1 MTQFT
6 TDTAIMPQSIISAQ
20 QLTQKIQ
27 LAQKTLTIFEN
38 LNLEIR
44 AGEQVAIT
52 GRSGSGK
59 STLLGILAT
68 LDQASAGQLTVCGES
83 IQELNEEQRALV
95 RLKYI
100 GFVFQSFQL
109 LPHLTALEN
118 VMLPLRLQPNFKFA
132 EAEHKARN
140 LLKKVGLERQAEQTP
155 KVLSGGE
162 TTSGA
167 LARLPKLLQTH
178 KPHVVVIELGGN
190 DGLRGQP
197 PQLIQNNLA
206 RLIQH
211 SQQAKAK
218 VIVFGMKM
226 PPNYGSAYSKA
237 FENNYKVVSQ
247 RYQVKLLP
255 FFLDGV
261 AGKNTLMQKDLIH
274 PTAAAQPILLKNAY
288 PFIQAALK

>member
-1 MTQFT
+1 MHIRNFKMSFFAYFAVVGLTL
-6 TDTAIMPQSIISAQ
+6 MPM
-20 QLTQKIQ
+20 L
-27 LAQKTLTIFEN
+27 
-38 LNLEIR
+38 
-44 AGEQVAIT
+44 
-52 GRSGSGK
+52 
-59 STLLGILAT
+59 
-68 LDQASAGQLTVCGES
+68 ASAKTIMILGDSLSAG
-83 IQELNEEQRALV
+83 
-95 RLKYI
+95 Y
-100 GFVFQSFQL
+100 G
-109 LPHLTALEN
+109 
-118 VMLPLRLQPNFKFA
+118 LQPQQGWVHLLQKRL
-132 EAEHKARN
+132 EQQYPKQHKVVNAS
-140 LLKKVGLERQAEQTP
+140 V
-155 KVLSGGE
+155 SGE

-206 RLIQH
+206 RLIQQ
-211 SQQAKAK
+211 SQKAKAK

-255 FFLDGV
+255 FFLEGV
-261 AGKNTLMQKDLIH
+261 AGKNTLMQKDLVH

-288 PFIQAALK
+288 PLIQAALK